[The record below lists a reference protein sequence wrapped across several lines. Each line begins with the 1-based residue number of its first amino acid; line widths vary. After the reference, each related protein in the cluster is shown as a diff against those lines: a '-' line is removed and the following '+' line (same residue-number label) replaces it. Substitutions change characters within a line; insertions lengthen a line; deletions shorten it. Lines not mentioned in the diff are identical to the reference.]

1 MSGFKSANQ
10 VVHKQ
15 GRRKYTV
22 YDSDVDDKYEDEKEE
37 ESQPLSDF

>member
-10 VVHKQ
+10 VVYKQ

-22 YDSDVDDKYEDEKEE
+22 CDSDVEDKYEDENEE
-37 ESQPLSDF
+37 LAQPLSDF